1 MTKKQA
7 IIACS
12 GGLDS
17 VTLSYYVKKNLDYSS
32 TTLVFFNYGQKSLK
46 AERKNSQ
53 MCAKNIGAKFVEI
66 PLNWLENFSPSLIN
80 LAGKARNMRNK
91 NLNNTKTESD
101 RFYVPMRNTAFISA
115 LLAVAEYYFIRE
127 KIKSDIFL
135 GFKNEGRESYKDT
148 TIAYVKEMNKLS
160 RVACAFPFK
169 ILAPFIKK
177 DKEDIILLGKK
188 LGVNFSKTHSCYIS
202 NKACGYCLACA
213 LRKSGFYWA
222 GELE

>member
-17 VTLSYYVKKNLDYSS
+17 ITLSYYVKKKLDYSS

-53 MCAKNIGAKFVEI
+53 MCAKKIGAKFKEI
-66 PLNWLENFSPSLIN
+66 KINFLRNFSESLIN
-80 LAGKARNMRNK
+80 KKGKIENMANK
-91 NLNNTKTESD
+91 SLKDTEEESNK
-101 RFYVPMRNTAFISA
+101 FYVPMRNTAFISA
-115 LLAVAEYYFIRE
+115 LLAVAEYYFIKE

-148 TIAYVKEMNKLS
+148 TIVYVKEMNKLS
-160 RVACAFPFK
+160 RVACTFPFK

-177 DKEDIILLGKK
+177 DKEDIILIGKK
-188 LGVNFSKTHSCYIS
+188 LGVDFNQTHSCYVS
-202 NKACGYCLACA
+202 NKPCGKCLACV
-213 LRKSGFYWA
+213 LREKGFYWA
-222 GELE
+222 GLK